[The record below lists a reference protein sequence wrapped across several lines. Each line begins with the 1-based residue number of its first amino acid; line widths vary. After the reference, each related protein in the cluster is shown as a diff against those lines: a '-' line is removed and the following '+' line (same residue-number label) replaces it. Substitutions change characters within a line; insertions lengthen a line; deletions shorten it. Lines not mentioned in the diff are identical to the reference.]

1 VNRPNVR
8 VVAAAVSIAWLG
20 ADSGFAREAPSS
32 IREQLRDNGEF
43 ERIIV
48 SSDARLT
55 PASLVG
61 QADLVVEASTNG
73 GRSFLDASETHIYTD
88 YTFVIAE
95 VMKTLER
102 PDLRAGSAIT
112 VRRESGT
119 VYIDGRMAV
128 SVENGFPTFDQGDRY
143 ILFLK
148 YSPREKAYS
157 VLGGSQ
163 GAFKA
168 GEDIRSMAPAAA
180 AGGSDSWPTSRVAF
194 LGEMRALLRFTK

>member
-1 VNRPNVR
+1 VNRLNVR
-8 VVAAAVSIAWLG
+8 IVAAAVSIVWL

-32 IREQLRDNGEF
+32 IRQQLRDNGEF
-43 ERIIV
+43 ERIVV

-55 PASLVG
+55 PARLVG
-61 QADLVVEASTNG
+61 QADLVVEASTTN

-88 YTFVIAE
+88 YAFVVAE
-95 VMKTLER
+95 VMKNMER

-119 VYIDGRMAV
+119 VYIDGRLAV
-128 SVENGFPTFDQGDRY
+128 SVENGFPDFDEADRY

-148 YSPREKAYS
+148 YSPRDKVYS

-163 GAFKA
+163 GAFRA
-168 GEDIRSMAPAAA
+168 GDDIRSIASAPAAGA
-180 AGGSDSWPTSRVAF
+180 SDSWPTSRVAF
-194 LGEMRALLRFTK
+194 LGEMRALMKFTK

>member
-1 VNRPNVR
+1 MNRLNVR

-20 ADSGFAREAPSS
+20 ADSGFAREASSS
-32 IREQLRDNGEF
+32 IRQQLRDNGEF
-43 ERIIV
+43 ERIII

-55 PASLVG
+55 PAGLVG

-88 YTFVIAE
+88 TTFVVAE
-95 VMKTLER
+95 VMKNVER
-102 PDLRAGSAIT
+102 PDLRAGSAIS

-119 VYIDGRMAV
+119 VYIDGRLAV
-128 SVENGFPTFDQGDRY
+128 SVENGFPMFDEADRY

-148 YSPREKAYS
+148 YSPRDKVYS

-168 GEDIRSMAPAAA
+168 GDDIRSIASASAV
-180 AGGSDSWPTSRVAF
+180 GGSDSWPTSRVAF
-194 LGEMRALLRFTK
+194 LGEMRALLKFTK